1 MKKRNIK
8 ETWNQ
13 ASKSWIEFL
22 REGKDYF
29 RDEMN
34 NPAMFQILGNMQ
46 GKRILD
52 LACGEGYNS
61 RIMNRLGASVVGID
75 ISDKLI
81 KFAIEQEN
89 KDKMGIDYHVLD
101 ATNLE
106 IFKDNSFDIVVCFMA
121 LMDIEKYQ
129 ETILEVSR
137 ILKIHGHFIFGIPH
151 PCFELRVQDD
161 DFIGGW
167 EYKEETEKK
176 DPENALYYKVDR
188 YFDSQKEEIIPWK
201 MERLKEPFTTIAF
214 HRTLT
219 EYSEAIYKA
228 KLMISRIKE
237 PTPTKKG
244 IEIFPLLK
252 GCLRIPH
259 SIIIECIKL

>member
-1 MKKRNIK
+1 MTNIK
-8 ETWNQ
+8 ETWNK
-13 ASKSWIEFL
+13 AANSWVEFL

-34 NPAMFQILGNMQ
+34 SPAMFQLLGKIE

-61 RIMNRLGASVVGID
+61 RIMKNMGASVVGID

-81 KFAIEQEN
+81 QYAVEQEK
-89 KDKMGIDYHVLD
+89 KDKFWIDYHVLD
-101 ATNLE
+101 ATYLD
-106 IFKDNSFDIVVCFMA
+106 IFNDNSFEIVVCFMA

-129 ETILEVSR
+129 ETIFEVSR
-137 ILKIHGHFIFGIPH
+137 VLKKKGRFIFNILH
-151 PCFELRVQDD
+151 PCFVIRVKDE

-167 EYKEETEKK
+167 EYKKGTEEK
-176 DPENALYYKVDR
+176 DPDNAMYWKVDN
-188 YFDSQKEEIIPWK
+188 YFDSNKKEIIPWK
-201 MERLKEPFTTIAF
+201 LERLKEHFRTIAI

-219 EYSEAIYKA
+219 EYSEALYNA

-237 PTPTKKG
+237 PKPTKKG
-244 IEIFPLLK
+244 MDIYPLLK

-259 SIIIECIKL
+259 SIVIECVKI